1 MAKIY
6 ATLIEKGL
14 KKFNDVP
21 DKYAKEVLEIL
32 GWGKV

>member
-14 KKFNDVP
+14 KKFEDVP
-21 DKYAKEVLEIL
+21 DKYAREVLDIL
-32 GWGKV
+32 GWAKI